1 MSNFNLIIKGKIC
14 PYCHSKTEYI
24 NSEEIYGK
32 NYGNIYICRACSAY
46 VGVHKG
52 TDKALGRLA
61 NKELREL
68 KKVAHFHFD
77 KIAKTS
83 LINEI
88 WPEYIE
94 GVSNRQKAYLWLA
107 KQMNIEPDYCHIGM
121 FDEHQC
127 LIAITISSKA
137 VKKLLKNIV

>member
-1 MSNFNLIIKGKIC
+1 MTVDLDIINGLKC
-14 PYCHSKTEYI
+14 PYCNSKTEFI
-24 NSEEIYGK
+24 NSQEIYGK
-32 NYGNIYICRACSAY
+32 DYGNIYICRSCSAY
-46 VGVHKG
+46 VGVHKE
-52 TDKALGRLA
+52 TNKALGRLA

-94 GVSNRQKAYLWLA
+94 NTSNRQKAYLWLS
-107 KQMNIEPDYCHIGM
+107 KQMNIEPEYCHIGM

-127 LIAITISSKA
+127 LKAISICSKIIYE
-137 VKKLLKNIV
+137 KTLKHE